1 MKRSTAALAIAAAF
15 VTFGTSLAAQSQGD
29 WTLGLGVGWV
39 DPKSDN
45 GTLAGGSTTIDSDA
59 RPTITGEYFIRD
71 NVGIELLAATPFSHD
86 ISINGTNVGSTK
98 QLPPTLSVNYH
109 FPTQSAFKPYVGLG
123 VNYTTF
129 FDESSPLGT
138 LDIDDS
144 FGVAVQA
151 GLDYELNDRGALR
164 FNVRWINIESDV
176 ALNGTNIGT
185 VKIDPIVVG
194 AAYVFKF

>member
-138 LDIDDS
+138 LGIDDS